1 MEEGTK
7 NMITDFKELRGRF
20 PVLERKTY
28 LNSGSYCALANTVK
42 EAINNYMDDRLLV
55 GANWDV
61 WVMKN
66 EAVRSLM
73 AQVLRAEPDEIA
85 VTASASAG
93 INALASS
100 LDFTG
105 KRNKVVIS
113 DFEFPTNAQIW
124 HAQELRGAKV
134 VHVHRDADGYI
145 PLEHFEKAIDEETQ
159 LVAVTHVCFRNGA
172 KLDIAGIVKLAHA
185 RGAKVMLD
193 CYQAVGS
200 MTVDVKKLDVD
211 FAVGGML
218 KYLLGTAGLG
228 FLYVRKELIPALTP
242 TNTGWFAQANI
253 TAMDITANRPSPTAR
268 RFEAGTPAVV
278 NCYAVEAGLKIILE
292 VGTDVI
298 EERVKYLTRL
308 YMDRLEE
315 IEWPSITPR
324 EDERH
329 GPMICV
335 RANQVAQ
342 LFGRM
347 TEQDIV
353 TSFRDDN
360 LRATFHFYNNE
371 KDVEAIVQAL
381 LGHRAEFR
389 P

>member
-1 MEEGTK
+1 
-7 NMITDFKELRGRF
+7 MITAPKLNQFKDLRSRF

-28 LNSGSYCALANTVK
+28 LNSGSYCALADTVK
-42 EAINNYMDDRLLV
+42 AAINNYMDDRLLV

-66 EAVRSLM
+66 ESVRSLT
-73 AQVLRAEPDEIA
+73 AQVLRAEADEIA

-93 INALASS
+93 INALASAF
-100 LDFTG
+100 DFTG

-145 PLEHFEKAIDEETQ
+145 PLEHFEKAIDEQTL

-185 RGAKVMLD
+185 KGAKVMLD

-228 FLYVRKELIPALTP
+228 FMYVRKELIPALTP
-242 TNTGWFAQANI
+242 ASTGWFAQENI

-298 EERVKYLTRL
+298 EERVRYLTRL

-324 EDERH
+324 AHDRH

-335 RANQVAQ
+335 RASQVAQ
-342 LFGRM
+342 LFARL

-371 KDVEAIVQAL
+371 KDVETIVQAL

>member
-1 MEEGTK
+1 MLH
-7 NMITDFKELRGRF
+7 DFKELRSRF

-28 LNSGSYCALANTVK
+28 LNSGSYCALADTVK
-42 EAINNYMDDRLLV
+42 AAINNYMDDRLLV

-66 EAVRSLM
+66 ESVRSLM

-93 INALASS
+93 INALASA

-105 KRNKVVIS
+105 QRNKVVIS

-124 HAQELRGAKV
+124 HAQELRGAEV
-134 VHVHRDADGYI
+134 VHVHRDAHGYI

-185 RGAKVMLD
+185 KGAKVMLD

-200 MTVDVKKLDVD
+200 MTVDVERLDVD

-242 TNTGWFAQANI
+242 TNSGWFAQANI

-278 NCYAVEAGLKIILE
+278 NCYAVEAGLKLILE

-324 EDERH
+324 EDDRH
-329 GPMICV
+329 GPMVCV

-342 LFGRM
+342 LFARL
-347 TEQDIV
+347 TQQDIV

-371 KDVEAIVQAL
+371 KDVDALVEAL

>member
-1 MEEGTK
+1 
-7 NMITDFKELRGRF
+7 MITDFKELRSRF

-28 LNSGSYCALANTVK
+28 LNSGSYCALADTVK
-42 EAINNYMDDRLLV
+42 AAINNYMDDRLLV

-66 EAVRSLM
+66 ESVRSLM
-73 AQVLRAEPDEIA
+73 AQVLRAAPDEIA

-93 INALASS
+93 INALASAFE
-100 LDFTG
+100 FTG
-105 KRNKVVIS
+105 QGNNKRNKVVIS

-124 HAQELRGAKV
+124 HAQELRGARV

-145 PLEHFEKAIDEETQ
+145 PLEHFDKAIDEETRI
-159 LVAVTHVCFRNGA
+159 VAVTQVCFRNGA
-172 KLDIAGIVKLAHA
+172 KLDIPGIVKLAHA

-242 TNTGWFAQANI
+242 SNTGWFAQANI

-298 EERVKYLTRL
+298 EERVNYLTRL

-324 EDERH
+324 DEARH

-342 LFGRM
+342 LFGRL

-360 LRATFHFYNNE
+360 LRASFHFYNNE
-371 KDVEAIVQAL
+371 KDVDAIVQAL

-389 P
+389 PG